1 LILLLGVVLPRST
14 RQVGPFGKK
23 LLLLLLHREEE
34 NAKEFINL
42 RFYNFAPLLDCLFL

>member
-1 LILLLGVVLPRST
+1 LGVVLPRST

-23 LLLLLLHREEE
+23 LLLLLHREEE

-42 RFYNFAPLLDCLFL
+42 SFYNFAPLLDCLFL